1 MRQPVLVVFL
11 AAVVGYSASLRPVSS
26 ESRRD
31 SALLKTTLQPGFYI
45 APWNDD
51 YQTRWLLL
59 YVNRK
64 FDAVIY
70 DAAEVTALCTLKIR
84 GDSVGFTTDQLPF
97 WQTGDRFTFSF
108 LGRLTPRGMKGVLL
122 MNGRPYQGRA
132 FPAEFRHYST
142 DRKAS
147 HADSVLEGVYA
158 SIRMHRESGDLLG
171 DELLVVKTR
180 EGFTAFY
187 TDYEGVPVG
196 PYPADT
202 FSMHGDTIEITVPV
216 FGPDRP
222 VSKTF
227 ILHSST
233 PRSDSDTGMADDSSK
248 PTYLA
253 KNATVEEL
261 FRPPHPCAAQPSR
274 GGQ

>member
-1 MRQPVLVVFL
+1 MRQPVFLVFL
-11 AAVVGYSASLRPVSS
+11 ATVVGYSDSLRSASS
-26 ESRRD
+26 GSRRD
-31 SALLKTTLQPGFYI
+31 SAFPKATLQPGFYI

-64 FDAVIY
+64 LDAVIY

-108 LGRLTPRGMKGVLL
+108 LGRLTPTGIKGVLV

-132 FPAEFRHYST
+132 FPAEFRYYST
-142 DRKAS
+142 DTKAS

-158 SIRMHRESGDLLG
+158 SVRIHRESGDVLG

-196 PYPADT
+196 PYPVDT
-202 FSMHGDTIEITVPV
+202 FSIRGDTIEITVPL

-233 PRSDSDTGMADDSSK
+233 PRSDSDTGTAHDSSK
-248 PTYLA
+248 PAHLA

-261 FRPPHPCAAQPSR
+261 FQPPHPCAAQPSR